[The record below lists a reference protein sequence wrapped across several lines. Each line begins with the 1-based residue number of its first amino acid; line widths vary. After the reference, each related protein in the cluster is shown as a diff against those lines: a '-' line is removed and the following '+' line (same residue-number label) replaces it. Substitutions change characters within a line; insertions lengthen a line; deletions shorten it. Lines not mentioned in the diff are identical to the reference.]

1 MKISE
6 LTTKIQPSDGK
17 SFSRRA
23 TLTCLA
29 AAVVSPALAYQMPI
43 TDPPEPDLPEWW
55 KKLIV
60 ELQQLRDASPDHL
73 GTGGKYIVVRAQ
85 RLDAILEE
93 AMGGLV

>member
-1 MKISE
+1 MNM
-6 LTTKIQPSDGK
+6 T
-17 SFSRRA
+17 SRRGFFKSA
-23 TLTCLA
+23 STVALA
-29 AAVVSPALAYQMPI
+29 ATATPALAYQAPI
-43 TDPPEPDLPEWW
+43 TETPEPDLPEWW
-55 KKLIV
+55 KKLIA